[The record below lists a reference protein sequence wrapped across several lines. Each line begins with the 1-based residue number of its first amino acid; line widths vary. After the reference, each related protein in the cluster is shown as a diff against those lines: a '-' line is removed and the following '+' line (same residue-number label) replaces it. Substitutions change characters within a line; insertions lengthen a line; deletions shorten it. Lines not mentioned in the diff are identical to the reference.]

1 MKYFA
6 IRILCSV
13 CLFFTTLVL
22 FSQTNEPPKEVAG
35 FPVNYDEDAIPPYI
49 LPDLFTLQNGKKVSD
64 AETWMNEKRTE
75 LLEAVASLQYGKTTP
90 APKNIKYDMFEKNGE
105 AFGGKAIRK
114 QVRIYLT
121 ENSKDH
127 PMDVLIYLPKN
138 VSAPIPLFFTIS
150 FSANNQSVDDPAVK
164 IGEIWNRDG
173 EKVKADQP
181 GRFRATDVEQFI
193 DEGYGF
199 ATVYYGDIDP
209 DFKDGFEHG
218 IRKEFLKAGET
229 QPKEDEW
236 GTISAWSWGLSRA
249 MDYFEKDKDIDEER
263 IALMG
268 VSRLGKT
275 VLWTGIRDPRF
286 KMIIASCSGEGG
298 AALARRDYGEN
309 IKHMSDPSR
318 YAYQFAPNYHEYS
331 THLDDFPFDAHSLV
345 AMIAPRPL
353 LLQTGDTDYW
363 SDPKGEFLAAKEG
376 SKVYELF
383 GEKGPK
389 NNEMPAAGDTSLL
402 GNKLGYYMHEGGHG
416 TIPSDYPVFIQFM
429 KKFL

>member
-1 MKYFA
+1 MKRTLLTIFIYCLNSFA
-6 IRILCSV
+6 
-13 CLFFTTLVL
+13 FA
-22 FSQTNEPPKEVAG
+22 QAQDPPTVVAG
-35 FPVNYDEDAIPPYI
+35 FPVNYDEDAIPPYT
-49 LPDLFTLQNGKKVSD
+49 LPDLFTLENGKKVTDSK
-64 AETWMNEKRTE
+64 TWLKNRRPE
-75 LLEAVASLQYGKTTP
+75 LLEAVAALQYGKTPP
-90 APKNIKYDMFEKNGE
+90 APRKIEFDVVEKEGD
-105 AFGGKAIRK
+105 AFNGKAIRR

-127 PMDVLIYLPKN
+127 PMDLLVYLPKN
-138 VSAPIPLFFTIS
+138 SNKAVPIFFTIS
-150 FSANNQSVDDPAVK
+150 FTANSQTVDDAEVR
-164 IGEIWNRDG
+164 IGEIWNREG
-173 EKVKADQP
+173 QKVKADQP
-181 GRFRATDVEQFI
+181 SRFRATNVEQFI

-218 IRKEFLKAGET
+218 IRKEFLKPGET
-229 QPKEDEW
+229 KPKDDEW

-249 MDYFEKDKDIDEER
+249 MDYFEKDNQIDQDR
-263 IALMG
+263 VALMG

-331 THLDDFPFDAHSLV
+331 THVEDFPFDAHSLV
-345 AMIAPRPL
+345 AMIAPRPI
-353 LLQTGDTDYW
+353 LLQTGNTDYW
-363 SDPKGEFLAAKEG
+363 SDPKGEFLAAQEA
-376 SKVYELF
+376 SKVYQLF
-383 GEKGPK
+383 GENGPEE
-389 NNEMPAAGDTSLL
+389 NEMPPAGDTSLL
-402 GNKLGYYMHEGGHG
+402 ENKLGYYMHEGGHG

>member
-1 MKYFA
+1 MKSIFTVFFFMT
-6 IRILCSV
+6 LGV
-13 CLFFTTLVL
+13 CVA
-22 FSQTNEPPKEVAG
+22 QDPPSLVAG
-35 FPVNYDEDAIPPYI
+35 FPVNYDEEAIPPYT
-49 LPDLFTLQNGKKVSD
+49 LPDLLTLENGKKVSD
-64 AETWMNEKRTE
+64 AETWLKYRRPE
-75 LLEAVASLQYGKTTP
+75 LLEAVASLQYGKTPT
-90 APKNIKYDMFEKNGE
+90 APRKIEFDIVEKEGDAIN
-105 AFGGKAIRK
+105 GKAIRR

-127 PMDVLIYLPKN
+127 PMDLLVYFPKN
-138 VSAPIPLFFTIS
+138 TSVPSPIFFTIS
-150 FSANNQSVDDPAVK
+150 FSANSQTVDDPEVR
-164 IGEIWNRDG
+164 IGEIWNREG
-173 EKVKADQP
+173 QKVKADQP
-181 GRFRATDVEQFI
+181 GRFPSTNVEQFI
-193 DEGYGF
+193 DAGYGF

-209 DFKDGFEHG
+209 DFKDGFERG
-218 IRKEFLKAGET
+218 IRKEFLKPGKT
-229 QPKEDEW
+229 KPKKDEW

-249 MDYFEKDKDIDEER
+249 MDYFEKDKQIDQDR

-331 THLDDFPFDAHSLV
+331 THVEDFPFDAHSLV

-353 LLQTGDTDYW
+353 LLQTGNTDYW
-363 SDPKGEFLAAKEG
+363 SDPKGEFLAAQEA
-376 SKVYELF
+376 SKVYQLF
-383 GEKGPK
+383 GENGPEK
-389 NNEMPAAGDTSLL
+389 DEMPPAGDTSLIE
-402 GNKLGYYMHEGGHG
+402 NKLGYYMHDGGHG
-416 TIPSDYPVFIQFM
+416 TVPSDYPVFIQFM